1 MQCPFE
7 QTAKPE
13 TGELEMKKHIAMLA
27 GISLLAA
34 CQADE
39 RGADGDGTPVADTDS
54 AMSDTSGGAGESD
67 EILSEKSLS
76 GMDKAGAD
84 IDPTDG
90 KDDELNQDITLPA
103 TSRYATYYLG
113 SYAPKGQCAG
123 SEQYLE
129 LDQTKITYGE
139 TVCAI
144 KSIDGDG
151 STLTV
156 KVNQCKS
163 EGEKSADRMY
173 QLDLPKMDTLK
184 LSGAAKADLVRCG
197 SDG

>member
-1 MQCPFE
+1 
-7 QTAKPE
+7 
-13 TGELEMKKHIAMLA
+13 MKKHIVILA

-34 CQADE
+34 CQAEE
-39 RGADGDGTPVADTDS
+39 RGADGSGTPMAGDTDS
-54 AMSDTSGGAGESD
+54 SSATGESG
-67 EILSEKSLS
+67 EILAKKSLS

-90 KDDELNQDITLPA
+90 KNDEFNQDITLPA
-103 TSRYATYYLG
+103 KSRYATYYLG
-113 SYAPKGQCAG
+113 SYAPKGKCAG

-139 TVCAI
+139 TACTI
-144 KSIDGDG
+144 KSIEGDG

-163 EGEKSADRMY
+163 EGEKAADRSY
-173 QLDLPKMDTLK
+173 TLDLPKMDALK
-184 LSGAAKADLVRCG
+184 LSGAADADLVRCG

>member
-1 MQCPFE
+1 
-7 QTAKPE
+7 
-13 TGELEMKKHIAMLA
+13 MKKHIAMLA

-34 CQADE
+34 CQAEE
-39 RGADGDGTPVADTDS
+39 RGADGDGTPLADDVNS
-54 AMSDTSGGAGESD
+54 SMSDTSSNTGESD
-67 EILSEKSLS
+67 EILAEKSLS

-103 TSRYATYYLG
+103 KSRYATYYLG

-129 LDQTKITYGE
+129 LDQAKIAYGE
-139 TVCAI
+139 TVCMI
-144 KSIDGDG
+144 KSIEGDG

-163 EGEKSADRMY
+163 EGEKAADRMY
-173 QLDLPKMDTLK
+173 QLDLPKMDRLK
-184 LSGAAKADLVRCG
+184 LSGAANADLVRCG